1 MGVSGCGKSS
11 VGTAFSGLTGI
22 AYRDG
27 DDLHSAQN
35 VAKMQ
40 SGTPLT
46 DDDRRPW
53 LQSCGT
59 ALRDAPDGLI
69 LGCSALR
76 RRYRDILRESSGL
89 PDLRFVLLDGSEA
102 LLLERVNARK
112 GHYMPASLL
121 RSQLDTLER
130 PGADENAV
138 SVSIDQPVED
148 IARAVLAA
156 PANGDHA

>member
-1 MGVSGCGKSS
+1 
-11 VGTAFSGLTGI
+11 
-22 AYRDG
+22 
-27 DDLHSAQN
+27 
-35 VAKMQ
+35 
-40 SGTPLT
+40 
-46 DDDRRPW
+46 
-53 LQSCGT
+53 
-59 ALRDAPDGLI
+59 
-69 LGCSALR
+69 
-76 RRYRDILRESSGL
+76 
-89 PDLRFVLLDGSEA
+89 
-102 LLLERVNARK
+102 VNARK